1 MPGTATR
8 RAAKAAPAPVVE
20 PDEDEFEEM
29 EDDAEDDGLEDVE
42 DEAVE
47 EAPAPKA
54 KRRGNPEALAKAQAA
69 RAATAPKFG
78 SNELAAHV
86 TEATGETYDA
96 RGVRML
102 LRKLATDGK
111 LPRVIGETRDRYSF
125 SGPEDPTVVAVVAM
139 IKDGTA
145 KKLKQAGLE
154 KVKAQADAKK
164 AAAKAAKAKAEAEP
178 DEDDEFEDA
187 EDEVEE
193 APAPKPRA
201 RRAAPAKAAPAK
213 AAPRKATARAKA

>member
-8 RAAKAAPAPVVE
+8 RATKAAPAPVVE
-20 PDEDEFEEM
+20 TDEDEFEEM
-29 EDDAEDDGLEDVE
+29 DDEEVEDDGLEDVE

-47 EAPAPKA
+47 EAPAPK

-125 SGPEDPTVVAVVAM
+125 SGPEDPTVKAVVAM

-164 AAAKAAKAKAEAEP
+164 AAAKAAKAKAEAAE
-178 DEDDEFEDA
+178 DEGDEFEDA